1 MKRVGMAAF
10 SISVLLFTASAQGD
24 ELKRYA
30 WSWPLTLN
38 GDSAAWQV
46 ELPIDVY
53 QSAADPQLRDLVVID
68 SQGNAA
74 PTAWRATDSATVVS
88 ARTELPAFTLPEN
101 ASTSGTTD
109 GPLNL
114 RIERDTDGRVRSI
127 GANLGEANKKGASAP
142 EDYLVDASKLDA
154 PIDSLR
160 LDWDATAEPVN
171 AQFAISASDDLQSWR
186 GVLASA
192 NVLSLAHDGNRLDR
206 HEVRLA
212 GTHAKYLRLRRI
224 DPGTAL
230 SNLRVSAI
238 TSAQRSPTRAAREWL
253 AVGSKESTTDA
264 KPTSGAEYRYS
275 LPAAL
280 PVEAIRLD
288 LGSDN
293 SVARVSVASRRS
305 DNEAWI
311 PRVDFIAFRLQQGGE
326 AIVNDEITLSSSAR
340 DTQWRV
346 QSATPLNRAPTLS
359 VAWRHDRLV
368 FLGEGQQHYRLV
380 AGSAT
385 ARRADYPVDVAL
397 SQLRGKLGAD
407 WQPPLAVVGNR
418 ESLAG
423 EAALQPPSP
432 ASKYDWKTF
441 LLWGVLI
448 AAAAGIGYL
457 ALSLLKGQKSSS

>member
-1 MKRVGMAAF
+1 MKRVGIAAF
-10 SISVLLFTASAQGD
+10 SISVLFLVSSAQSD

-53 QSAADPQLRDLVVID
+53 PSAADPQLRDLVVID
-68 SQGNAA
+68 SQGNAV

-88 ARTELPAFTLPEN
+88 ARTELPAFTLPAS
-101 ASTSGTTD
+101 ASTDNAD

-127 GANLGEANKKGASAP
+127 GANLGEANKKGSSAP

-206 HEVRLA
+206 HEVRMA

-238 TSAQRSPTRAAREWL
+238 TSAQRSPTRATREWL
-253 AVGSKESTTDA
+253 AVGSKESSTDV

-293 SVARVSVASRRS
+293 SVARVSIASRRS
-305 DNEAWI
+305 DNDTWL
-311 PRVDFIAFRLQQGGE
+311 PRVDFTAFRLQQGGE
-326 AIVNDEITLSSSAR
+326 VIVNDEITLSSTAR

-346 QSATPLNRAPTLS
+346 QTATPLNRAPTLS

-368 FLGEGQQHYRLV
+368 FLGEGQQRYRLV

-397 SQLRGKLGAD
+397 AQLRGKLGAD
-407 WQPPLAVVGNR
+407 WQPPLVVVGGR
-418 ESLAG
+418 ETLAG
-423 EAALQPPSP
+423 EAVLQPPAP

-448 AAAAGIGYL
+448 AAAGGIGYL
-457 ALSLLKGQKSSS
+457 ALSLLRGEKSSP